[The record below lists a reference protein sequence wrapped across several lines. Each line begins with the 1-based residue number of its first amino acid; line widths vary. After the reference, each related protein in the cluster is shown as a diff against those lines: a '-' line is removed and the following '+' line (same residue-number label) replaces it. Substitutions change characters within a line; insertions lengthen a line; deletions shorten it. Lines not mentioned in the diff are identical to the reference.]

1 MKDPKDLDQVLE
13 KVQNIEG
20 IDWYYFVLRPDDTAY
35 QSALKP
41 LQNMTRISLFMMAFV
56 IVICIILLVLI
67 LRMWIGSRR
76 KEMGIL
82 LCIGNS
88 KRSIAG
94 QFILEGVMILAVSV
108 ILAGGM
114 AAGVSNGIG
123 NWMLSGMNAQA
134 QRVENA
140 RNEEISTQE
149 LPAAAED
156 MQAFIQQ
163 FEVKAEAEALETVD
177 CQVTLP
183 IVLGSA
189 GILSLVLAVV
199 TIFSAKEVLKLK
211 PKEILSLL

>member
-1 MKDPKDLDQVLE
+1 M
-13 KVQNIEG
+13 
-20 IDWYYFVLRPDDTAY
+20 
-35 QSALKP
+35 
-41 LQNMTRISLFMMAFV
+41 
-56 IVICIILLVLI
+56 
-67 LRMWIGSRR
+67 
-76 KEMGIL
+76 
-82 LCIGNS
+82 
-88 KRSIAG
+88 
-94 QFILEGVMILAVSV
+94 SV

-134 QRVENA
+134 QRGENA

-149 LPAAAED
+149 LPAAVED

-163 FEVKAEAEALETVD
+163 FEVKAEAEAPETVD

-189 GILSLVLAVV
+189 GILSLVLTVV